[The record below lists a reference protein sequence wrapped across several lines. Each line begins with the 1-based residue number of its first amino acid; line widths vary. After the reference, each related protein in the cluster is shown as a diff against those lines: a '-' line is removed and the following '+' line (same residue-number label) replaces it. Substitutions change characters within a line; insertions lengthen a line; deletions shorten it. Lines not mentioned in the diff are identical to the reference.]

1 MHSIISWITNIR
13 TTDED
18 NLRRGRTTVIVALVM
33 ICLAVLA
40 IPLTL
45 FNSNP
50 IISLAIIVTGITA
63 YLIIIAI
70 TRLGYVTI
78 GGLTLIAFITLPILA
93 PIVIQSSPTSPL
105 TSPFYLILSILVAG
119 LTVRPVFIW
128 LVLLANIVG
137 LFIAWSVANI
147 PIFTDPLETPLTL
160 AALFLQVGTAWFTFI
175 GGQITDNALNEA
187 RRSSNEARQT
197 AAQLAELNT
206 TLELQVEQRT
216 KALQTALHE
225 LEQRTAEQARLLAEN
240 EQQRQ
245 IIRELSVPVLP
256 VQDTTLVMPLIGALD
271 TARLVDMQR
280 QALNQIERT
289 NARELLIDI
298 TGVPVI
304 DTQVAKGLLQL
315 VEAARLMGTQV
326 ILVGIRPEV
335 AETLVT
341 LGIDLHHIRTYST
354 LRAALARR

>member
-1 MHSIISWITNIR
+1 MRSMIAWLTNICG
-13 TTDED
+13 TDED
-18 NLRRGRTTVIVALVM
+18 DLRRGRTTVIVAFVM

-40 IPLTL
+40 IPLT
-45 FNSNP
+45 FSGSNLLISLVII
-50 IISLAIIVTGITA
+50 IISITA
-63 YLIIIAI
+63 YLITIAI
-70 TRLGYVTI
+70 TRRGYI
-78 GGLTLIAFITLPILA
+78 GIGSLVLIAFITLPILT

-105 TSPFYLILSILVAG
+105 TSPFYLVLSILVAG

-128 LVLLANIVG
+128 LVLVANIVG
-137 LFIAWSVANI
+137 LFVAWTIANT
-147 PIFTDPLETPLTL
+147 PIFIDQLQTSLIL

-175 GGQITDNALNEA
+175 GGQITDNALKEA
-187 RRSSNEARQT
+187 RRLSNEARQN
-197 AAQLAELNT
+197 AARLAELNT

-216 KALQTALHE
+216 KALQIALRD

-245 IIRELSVPVLP
+245 VIRELSVPVLP
-256 VQDTTLVMPLIGALD
+256 VNNTTLVMPLIGALD
-271 TARLVDMQR
+271 TARIVNMQQ
-280 QALNQIERT
+280 QALNQIEHT
-289 NARELLIDI
+289 NARELIIDV

-304 DTQVAKGLLQL
+304 DSQVAKGLLQL

-335 AETLVT
+335 AQTLVT

-354 LRAALARR
+354 LQAALAKR